1 MRIEVARRRPTLIR
15 LTPLIDVV
23 FILLVFFMLASSFL
37 DWRAFE
43 VAVPADVAAPDLD
56 VEPILVEID
65 ADGGIRV
72 GGDTV
77 RADELAGAVRDRQQG
92 DPALHPVIL
101 RADDDAPLRAT
112 IGAFDR
118 LQEGGIPGVSLSGVE
133 P

>member
-43 VAVPADVAAPDLD
+43 IAVPADVSAPDVDL
-56 VEPILVEID
+56 EPILVEID
-65 ADGGIRV
+65 AEGGIRV
-72 GGDTV
+72 AGDAV
-77 RADELAGAVRDRQQG
+77 GADELAGAVRDRQQG
-92 DPALHPVIL
+92 DPKQHPVIL
-101 RADDDAPLRAT
+101 RAEDDAPLRAT
-112 IGAFDR
+112 VGAFDR
-118 LQEGGIPGVSLSGVE
+118 LQAGGISGVSLSGVE